1 MKNSIELNIQSKWSI
16 SEWENVANGEATILF
31 PKEIE
36 EAVEENRRS
45 LENRIKQGDI
55 LYGVKHRIWLFVHNR
70 GLKF

>member
-36 EAVEENRRS
+36 EAVEENLS
-45 LENRIKQGDI
+45 LIHI
-55 LYGVKHRIWLFVHNR
+55 
-70 GLKF
+70 